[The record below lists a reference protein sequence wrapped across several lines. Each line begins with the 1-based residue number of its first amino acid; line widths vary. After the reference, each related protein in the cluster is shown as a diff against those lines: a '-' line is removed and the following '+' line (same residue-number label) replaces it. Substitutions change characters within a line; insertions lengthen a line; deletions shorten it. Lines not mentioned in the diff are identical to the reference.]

1 MWLALYWFLGTRA
14 WVTTYCKGLVY
25 QILWKSDAQL
35 NRRLLEGHHLCISVK
50 VMEFTFIKRKFVRAA
65 QISDNYTFNKIYNK
79 HFLIA
84 SVYILPRE

>member
-1 MWLALYWFLGTRA
+1 
-14 WVTTYCKGLVY
+14 
-25 QILWKSDAQL
+25 
-35 NRRLLEGHHLCISVK
+35 
-50 VMEFTFIKRKFVRAA
+50 MEFTFIKRKFVRAA